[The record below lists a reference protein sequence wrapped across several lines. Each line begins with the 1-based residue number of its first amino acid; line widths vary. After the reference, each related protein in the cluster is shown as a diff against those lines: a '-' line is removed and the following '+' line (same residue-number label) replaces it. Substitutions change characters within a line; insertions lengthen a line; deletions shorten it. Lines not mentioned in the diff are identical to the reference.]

1 MNADRF
7 VDYYELLQISPNS
20 EPETIRR
27 VFRLLAARF
36 HPDNPET
43 GNAELFVRLVKAYRT
58 LIDPEQRRVYD
69 EMCKARRFEA
79 LGFFGLKEFAVGIEG
94 ENNRRLGVLCLLYQK
109 RRTDIEKPSY
119 SLLELER
126 LMSFPREHLLFT
138 LWYLKEKGL
147 VRQDE
152 NSDYAITAEGVD
164 TVEQKLPSHEILFK
178 LLKAAEEGV
187 AREQAPWAWRPEVE
201 PESEEWDRLF
211 GKGNGGKQCP

>member
-1 MNADRF
+1 MSENGF

-27 VFRLLAARF
+27 VFRLLAARC

-43 GNAELFVRLVKAYRT
+43 GNAELFVRLVNAYRT
-58 LIDPEQRRVYD
+58 LIDPERRRAYD
-69 EMCKARRFEA
+69 ERYKARRFEA
-79 LGFFGLKEFAVGIEG
+79 LGFFGLKEFAIGIEG

-109 RRTDIEKPSY
+109 RRTDNEKPSH

-152 NSDYAITAEGVD
+152 NSDFAITAEGVD
-164 TVEQKLPSHEILFK
+164 CVERQLPNHEILFK
-178 LLKAAEEGV
+178 LLKAAEAGV
-187 AREQAPWAWRPEVE
+187 AHEEAPRYPSTDVGID
-201 PESEEWDRLF
+201 SEDWTSFF
-211 GKGNGGKQCP
+211 GEGNGGT

>member
-1 MNADRF
+1 MSGNGF

-27 VFRLLAARF
+27 VFRLLAARY

-43 GNAELFVRLVKAYRT
+43 GNAELFVRLVNAYRT
-58 LIDPEQRRVYD
+58 LIDPERRRAYD
-69 EMCKARRFEA
+69 ELCKARRFEA

-109 RRTDIEKPSY
+109 RRTDNEKPSH

-152 NSDYAITAEGVD
+152 NSDFAITAEGVD
-164 TVEQKLPSHEILFK
+164 CVERQLPNHEILFK

-187 AREQAPWAWRPEVE
+187 ARDKAPWPWQTGVE
-201 PESEEWDRLF
+201 LDADGWNNLH
-211 GKGNGGKQCP
+211 GKENGGN

>member
-1 MNADRF
+1 MSTDRF
-7 VDYYELLQISPNS
+7 IDYYELLQISPNS

-27 VFRLLAARF
+27 VFRLLAARY

-43 GNAELFVRLVKAYRT
+43 GNPELFVRLVNAYRT
-58 LIDPEQRRVYD
+58 LIDPERRRAYD
-69 EMCKARRFEA
+69 ELCKARRFQT

-94 ENNRRLGVLCLLYQK
+94 ENNRRLGVLCLLYQR
-109 RRTDIEKPSY
+109 RRTDIEKPSH

-152 NSDYAITAEGVD
+152 NSDFSITAEGVD
-164 TVEQKLPSHEILFK
+164 CVEKQLPNHQTLYK
-178 LLKAAEEGV
+178 LLKAAEAGV
-187 AREQAPWAWRPEVE
+187 AREEAPPYWSAEIE
-201 PESEEWDRLF
+201 IDAEDLSGHS
-211 GKGNGGKQCP
+211 GKGNGGQ